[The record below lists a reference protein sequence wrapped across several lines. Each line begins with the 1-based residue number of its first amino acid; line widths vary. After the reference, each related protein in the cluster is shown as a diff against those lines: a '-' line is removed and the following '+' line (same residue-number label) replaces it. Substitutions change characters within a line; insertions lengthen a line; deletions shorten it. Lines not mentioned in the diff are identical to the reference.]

1 LLDQRAISQEELE
14 QRVSDVTVAD
24 AKLASVSAA
33 LDSAALDLSF
43 THVTAPI
50 AGRVSRAVVTV
61 GNLVEPATVLT
72 TLVSVSPVYAYF
84 DIDEQTY
91 LKHVSAGGS
100 SDVNVGLID
109 EDGYPHR
116 AKLDFVDNRVDAN
129 HGTIRARA
137 VLDNADGRLTP
148 GLFARIRLVSP
159 QQFTAAFVDDRA
171 VGTDL
176 GRKFVFVVDSTN
188 VVRYRPVETGRL
200 IDGLRVVSSGLDA
213 NDVVIVNGLQRVRPG
228 VTVAATQVA
237 MDRGDRVLAQLDAG
251 RGVVAL
257 NVR

>member
-1 LLDQRAISQEELE
+1 M
-14 QRVSDVTVAD
+14 SDATVAD

-33 LDSAALDLSF
+33 LASAELDLSF

-61 GNLVEPATVLT
+61 GNLVEPQTVLT

-91 LKHVSAGGS
+91 LKHVNAGGS

-159 QQFTAAFVDDRA
+159 QQFTRGVRRRP
-171 VGTDL
+171 G
-176 GRKFVFVVDSTN
+176 GRQRSRTQV
-188 VVRYRPVETGRL
+188 
-200 IDGLRVVSSGLDA
+200 
-213 NDVVIVNGLQRVRPG
+213 RVRRRRRQRGSLPRRSRRDARS
-228 VTVAATQVA
+228 TVCAS
-237 MDRGDRVLAQLDAG
+237 
-251 RGVVAL
+251 
-257 NVR
+257 